1 MVYYSPVVERMF
13 EGTVS
18 QHRLFREE
26 GMVNDALAFLQC
38 CIKLCICFMSSLL
51 HLPLSS
57 LLLPRDGCAWKRRG
71 AETVSGTVLWDQE
84 WRP

>member
-18 QHRLFREE
+18 QHRIFRE
-26 GMVNDALAFLQC
+26 GCMVNDALAFLQC

-51 HLPLSS
+51 HLPLSP
-57 LLLPRDGCAWKRRG
+57 LPLPRDGWAWKRRG
-71 AETVSGTVLWDQE
+71 TETVSGTVLWDQE
-84 WRP
+84 WCP